1 MKQCCLLLLFLMLT
15 GFLSSCSTVLKK
27 LYGIE
32 DLKAFD
38 PVKVKECERYM
49 TDLYPSATAIISSDT
64 SFKKFI
70 DEFSEFNK
78 NDVSQPIQILYFKN
92 DSLISYHINCYAK
105 GSLNGHLNW
114 NYDGRMNSYPPKSAV
129 QLSVRKRLSDL
140 ISIYEFPTLRESD
153 VIVFFWSTLLNRQS
167 KEAFK
172 VIVDNIENSNF
183 PDTNRKQIIII
194 NIDKAYL

>member
-1 MKQCCLLLLFLMLT
+1 MLT
-15 GFLSSCSTVLKK
+15 SFLSSCSTVLKK

-32 DLKAFD
+32 DLKEFD
-38 PVKVKECERYM
+38 PVRVKESEKYM
-49 TDLYPSATAIISSDT
+49 IDLYPNATSIISSDT
-64 SFKKFI
+64 SFKKFM
-70 DEFSEFNK
+70 DEFSEFSK

-129 QLSVRKRLSDL
+129 QLSVNKRLSDV
-140 ISIYEFPTLRESD
+140 ISIYELPESHESD
-153 VIVFFWSTLLNRQS
+153 VIVFFWSTLLNRQA

-172 VIVDNIENSNF
+172 VVVENIKKFNYSDSNS
-183 PDTNRKQIIII
+183 KYIILI
-194 NIDKAYL
+194 NIDKAYLKK

>member
-1 MKQCCLLLLFLMLT
+1 MLI

-32 DLKAFD
+32 DLKEFN
-38 PVKVKECERYM
+38 PIIVKETERYM
-49 TDLYPSATAIISSDT
+49 TDLYPSVTTIISSDT
-64 SFKKFI
+64 SFKRFI
-70 DEFSEFNK
+70 DEFSEFSK

-114 NYDGRMNSYPPKSAV
+114 NHEGRMNSYPPKSAV
-129 QLSVRKRLSDL
+129 QLTVKKRLSDL
-140 ISIYEFPTLRESD
+140 ISIYELPESHESD
-153 VIVFFWSTLLNRQS
+153 VIVFFWSTLLNRQA

-172 VIVDNIENSNF
+172 VVVENIENSNTAD
-183 PDTNRKQIIII
+183 PYNKRIILI

>member
-1 MKQCCLLLLFLMLT
+1 MLIC
-15 GFLSSCSTVLKK
+15 FLSSCSTVLKK

-32 DLKAFD
+32 DLKEFD
-38 PVKVKECERYM
+38 PVRVKEFERYM
-49 TDLYPSATAIISSDT
+49 TDLYPNVTSIISSDT

-70 DEFSEFNK
+70 EEFSEFSK

-114 NYDGRMNSYPPKSAV
+114 NYDGRMNSYPPRSAV
-129 QLSVRKRLSDL
+129 QLSVNKRFSDL
-140 ISIYEFPTLRESD
+140 ISIYELPESQKSD
-153 VIVFFWSTLLNRQS
+153 VIVFFWSTLLNRQA

-172 VIVDNIENSNF
+172 VVIENIKNYNYSDSSSN
-183 PDTNRKQIIII
+183 RIIVI
-194 NIDKAYL
+194 NIDKAYLQK